1 MNSKIIL
8 ASLLA
13 ASLTACGGGGGG
25 GGGGGDAGTGS
36 TPPPSTP
43 PPSTPPP
50 SGITAS
56 GVITGFSSVFVNG
69 ERYEVASDTVVSI
82 EDEQDV
88 SGDDSILR
96 VGMKVRVEATEDDNV
111 RTASRIEYDDDLKG
125 PARNVTPNAT
135 DPATGTLTVLRQTVI
150 VDANT
155 VFDDDVGD
163 NNGDG
168 SIDIRDLTLASGE
181 VVVEVSGLPVEDG
194 FLATR
199 IDRDNAAGVPG
210 VDDDEYEVKGFVDS
224 VAADGSSFT
233 INGATFLV
241 VEGAGGTIFDDGLSA
256 NEALVGVYVEVEA
269 DEDTNG
275 DLLAVHVEREDQI
288 GDTNSN
294 GDIDDNDREGQFEIK
309 SILTSVDTTTD
320 PHTVVIGGTT
330 LRVADASSLEG
341 LEGKLIELEG
351 SFDENGVL
359 LIEEVHPEVENSI
372 HTEDRIA
379 SIDSAAATFTT
390 RLGLTIT
397 PDGASR
403 VDDDLEE
410 GGDHLTPQQFIDR
423 LQPDNFIEARG
434 FPQSDGTVSWTRV
447 EREDEDEDDQ
457 ECELRGPVE
466 AIDGTSASDFSFTIL
481 SVTIDVSQITSDND
495 FEGVNGLSIGRQAFF
510 DQLSVGDIIEAE
522 SDEDGLGCEDGRLT
536 AQEVGFELED
546 GVVGS
551 TPSPAD
557 GGSTSGGDDGGNPG
571 GTGAREITGTPG
583 NVGASSF
590 ELGGTVITVTGSTL
604 IDDSII
610 ERALGREFNGDD
622 QRFDQLPAG
631 LTLTDLLTGDFEIA
645 ARVSADN
652 VALEVEDL

>member
-1 MNSKIIL
+1 MNTKTIL

-13 ASLTACGGGGGG
+13 ASMTACGGGGGG
-25 GGGGGDAGTGS
+25 GGNASAPPTGS
-36 TPPPSTP
+36 APPAPQ
-43 PPSTPPP
+43 P

-69 ERYEVASDTVVSI
+69 ARYEVEGDTVVSV

-96 VGMKVRVEATEDDNV
+96 VGMKVRVEATEEDSV

-135 DPATGTLTVLRQTVI
+135 DPATGTLTVLRQSVI

-199 IDRDNAAGVPG
+199 IDRDNATGVPG
-210 VDDDEYEVKGFVDS
+210 VDDDEYEIKGFVDS

-241 VEGAGGTIFDDGLSA
+241 TEGAGGTIFDDGLSA
-256 NEALVGVYVEVEA
+256 DGSLVGIFVEVEA

-275 DLLAVHVEREDQI
+275 DLLAVSVEREDQI
-288 GDTNSN
+288 GDTDND
-294 GDIDDNDREGQFEIK
+294 GDFDDDDREGRFEIK

-341 LEGKLIELEG
+341 LQGTLIELKG
-351 SFDENGVL
+351 TFDENGVL
-359 LIEEVHPEVENSI
+359 VIEEAHPEVENTVR
-372 HTEDRIA
+372 TEDRIV
-379 SIDSAAATFTT
+379 SVDNAAATFTT
-390 RLGLTIT
+390 RLGLIIA
-397 PDGASR
+397 PGGASR

-447 EREDEDEDDQ
+447 EREDEDDQ
-457 ECELRGPVE
+457 ECELRGSVE
-466 AIDGTSASDFSFTIL
+466 AIEGTSASDFSFTIL

-495 FEGVNGLSIGRQAFF
+495 FEGANGLPIGRQAFF
-510 DQLSVGDIIEAE
+510 DQLSVGDVVEAE
-522 SDEDGLGCEDGRLT
+522 SDEGGLGCEDGRLT
-536 AQEVGFELED
+536 AQEVQFELED

-551 TPSPAD
+551 TPPPAD
-557 GGSTSGGDDGGNPG
+557 GGDDGGNSG
-571 GTGAREITGTPG
+571 GTGAQELTGTPG
-583 NVGASSF
+583 NVGDNSF

-631 LTLTDLLTGDFEIA
+631 LTLPDLLTGEFAIVVRA
-645 ARVSADN
+645 TADN
-652 VALEVEDL
+652 VALSIEDL